1 MTRTRTLTSSP
12 GLVGSYL
19 RAGLGALPRP
29 GSRPRTLGD
38 RELRLPG
45 VAVDR
50 DHLAEYARVCGFRL
64 TDGLPGSYP
73 HVLGFPLQVQLMS
86 AADFPLPLLGLV
98 HVANRIRRHRPV
110 GAEETLDLT
119 VRAADLRPHG
129 RGQQV
134 DLVTEVEVAGKRV
147 WESRSTYLH
156 RRDAAGPKGPRGE
169 PEVPSGGAVWRLDA
183 GLGRRYAA
191 VSGDRNPIHLY
202 PWTARAFG
210 FPRTIAHGM
219 WTAARCLADLEGRL
233 PAGYVQEVSFR
244 TPVLLPGSV
253 AFTASETAGGWT
265 LDLRD
270 ARRGT
275 PHLSGTVTPG

>member
-1 MTRTRTLTSSP
+1 MTTRTLTSSP
-12 GLVGSYL
+12 GLAGAYL

-29 GSRPRTLGD
+29 GARPRTLGD

-50 DHLAEYARVCGFRL
+50 NHLAEYARVCGFGL
-64 TDGLPGSYP
+64 TDALPGPYP
-73 HVLGFPLQVQLMS
+73 HVLGFPLQMQLMS

-134 DLVTEVEVAGKRV
+134 DLVTEVEVAGERV
-147 WESRSTYLH
+147 WESTSTYLH
-156 RRDAAGPKGPRGE
+156 RDGAAGPKGPRSE
-169 PEVPSGGAVWRLDA
+169 TEVPTGGAVWRLDA

-191 VSGDRNPIHLY
+191 VSGDCNPIHLY
-202 PWTARAFG
+202 PWAARAFG
-210 FPRTIAHGM
+210 FRRTIAHGM

-233 PAGYVQEVSFR
+233 PASYVQEVTFR
-244 TPVLLPGSV
+244 APVLLPGSV
-253 AFTASETAGGWT
+253 AFTASESAGVWT

-270 ARRGT
+270 ARRAT